1 MSVRSRYL
9 YGGTRECN
17 YLWHKAQGCICN
29 RGPHTVCAGGGGF
42 FAAGILLVALLQLKR
57 DKTGGC
63 IPVTQITLIGREER
77 AVQSLAAH
85 YSDTGSK
92 HVTVFAIFIVNRND
106 DNLSFSL

>member
-1 MSVRSRYL
+1 VNVTTY
-9 YGGTRECN
+9 GTR
-17 YLWHKAQGCICN
+17 LKGICN
-29 RGPHTVCAGGGGF
+29 RGGHTVCAGGGR
-42 FAAGILLVALLQLKR
+42 LLCGWNITRRFVAIKR

-63 IPVTQITLIGREER
+63 IPVTQIALIGREGR

-85 YSDTGSK
+85 YSDTLSK